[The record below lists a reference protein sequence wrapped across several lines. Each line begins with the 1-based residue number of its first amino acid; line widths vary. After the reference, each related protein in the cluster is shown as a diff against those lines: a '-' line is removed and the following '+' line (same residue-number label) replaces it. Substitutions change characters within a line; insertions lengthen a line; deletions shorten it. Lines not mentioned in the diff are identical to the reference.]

1 MAINSM
7 QDIKRT
13 LNELK
18 HKPKITHLVIN
29 ILISKNNEEMGEINI
44 RDRNKTIMDATK
56 LITKK
61 GLPQHAKSKVIQFS
75 RDVVSLKAL
84 FKYVLNLGLHFL

>member
-44 RDRNKTIMDATK
+44 IDRNKTMMDATK

-61 GLPQHAKSKVIQFS
+61 GLLQHAKSKVIQFS

-84 FKYVLNLGLHFL
+84 FKYVVNLGLHFL

>member
-1 MAINSM
+1 MVIGIRAFPRPLQCSVKYLIWDKITITLRMYWNYFVISYNELVMDINSM

-29 ILISKNNEEMGEINI
+29 ILISKNNEEMG
-44 RDRNKTIMDATK
+44 K
-56 LITKK
+56 
-61 GLPQHAKSKVIQFS
+61 
-75 RDVVSLKAL
+75 
-84 FKYVLNLGLHFL
+84 